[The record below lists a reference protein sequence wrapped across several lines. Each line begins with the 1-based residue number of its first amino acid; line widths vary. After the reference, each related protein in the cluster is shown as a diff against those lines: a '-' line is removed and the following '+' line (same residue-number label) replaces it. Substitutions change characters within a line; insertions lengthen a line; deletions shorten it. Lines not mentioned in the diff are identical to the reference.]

1 MTPFMLPPLI
11 SSGFISCKQELIS
24 CDYFIHPSKKLIS
37 VNQPPWSRSICTF
50 DVCCLGSHSLCK
62 RKHQTKNSTELGMW
76 INDRLTTWGNETAGF
91 QAGAGEVGVMKW
103 HISRKCQHSFEVSIV
118 VAGMTIRKRLES
130 WWLIYSDAV
139 TMPCESNSGLESN

>member
-76 INDRLTTWGNETAGF
+76 INDRLTTWGNKTAGF
-91 QAGAGEVGVMKW
+91 QAGAGVMKW
-103 HISRKCQHSFEVSIV
+103 HIGRKCQHSFEVSIV

>member
-91 QAGAGEVGVMKW
+91 QAGAGEVGVMK
-103 HISRKCQHSFEVSIV
+103 
-118 VAGMTIRKRLES
+118 
-130 WWLIYSDAV
+130 
-139 TMPCESNSGLESN
+139 